1 MTHCHW
7 ASRLRRQASNL
18 SLSIVQFPVSQVQPG
33 FMHYNDGHKH
43 NPLQTPGRQRRLSP
57 TTRAKLK
64 EPRGVPIPAALGGGV
79 ARESLCRGAPGPPRA
94 WPVWPGPWPAL
105 VASRESPPGHGPPT
119 ALSPCLPGLRLH
131 RTSPTEGDATR
142 TTSRGSCT
150 SLLTPASPA
159 ATPRGSCLVSPPP
172 PGLLLLSPA
181 PRPARGTAQPPGPG
195 ASPLALRSRWS
206 PRSQLCWRA
215 SASLQAARVARRPG
229 DPCATPPRRA
239 PKAREPGAP
248 GAWDPAQ
255 PLASPRGSAGM
266 RAVL

>member
-1 MTHCHW
+1 
-7 ASRLRRQASNL
+7 
-18 SLSIVQFPVSQVQPG
+18 
-33 FMHYNDGHKH
+33 MHYNDGHKH

-57 TTRAKLK
+57 TTRSKLEK
-64 EPRGVPIPAALGGGV
+64 PRGVPIPAALGGGV
-79 ARESLCRGAPGPPRA
+79 AGESLCRGVPSLPRA
-94 WPVWPGPWPAL
+94 WPVWPSPWPAL
-105 VASRESPPGHGPPT
+105 VASRESPPGHRPPT
-119 ALSPCLPGLRLH
+119 SLPRCLPELRLLW
-131 RTSPTEGDATR
+131 TSPAEGDATG
-142 TTSRGSCT
+142 TTSRGSCA
-150 SLLTPASPA
+150 SPLTPASPA
-159 ATPRGSCLVSPPP
+159 AEAWGSCIVSPRP

-206 PRSQLCWRA
+206 PRSQHCWRA

-239 PKAREPGAP
+239 PRAREPGAP

-266 RAVL
+266 RIVL